1 MQSDIHK
8 PSGSGKLQLNVCEA
22 RLTRNT
28 EMFGK
33 MDPWAKI
40 ELGKLKLRT
49 KTIKN
54 GGTEPCWNETFEI
67 EVNNIS

>member
-8 PSGSGKLQLNVCEA
+8 PSGKLQLNVCEA
-22 RLTRNT
+22 RLKMNT
-28 EMFGK
+28 EWFGK
-33 MDPWAKI
+33 MDSWAKI

-54 GGTEPCWNETFEI
+54 GGKEPHWNETFEI
-67 EVNNIS
+67 EVNNIN